1 MSLKNPIFT
10 TCILLIAISAV
21 HAQDSAVFDAS
32 KNAWK
37 LYYQDPETSQ
47 WTQKIYV
54 QQNAIS
60 PTIQS
65 TVQNIQNQF
74 SYRYRIT
81 NRHDAKQ
88 LIDTFRILGI
98 PIIYPTPNLPRVT
111 ASARNDSEV
120 EDKQQWA
127 LLLANRQ
134 FEKKVILAPKGW
146 SATLRTD
153 ESANQSSFVWTPG
166 LKDTDP
172 DGIAPGR
179 SQDGFTVMRTELPG
193 MARAKLTGST
203 EEPWGLDNLPDTP
216 FWRAQVKLIQEQDYV
231 LVPVMTPVIPVPTPY
246 NAAVLARSLREHV
259 QTWLKYGHIDT
270 NTLARINRQF
280 DVLIPALDIGHR
292 KSAVAAIEALI
303 KECVSHHSDLLNHP
317 VETDDDHHAATPIR
331 KTTTP
336 ASATPPPVFDR
347 TAARALI
354 FNLRY
359 IRMKLEL

>member
-1 MSLKNPIFT
+1 MSLRNLICT
-10 TCILLIAISAV
+10 TCILVIAIGAAY
-21 HAQDSAVFDAS
+21 AQDSAVFDAS

-37 LYYQDPETSQ
+37 LHYQDPETSQ

-81 NRHDAKQ
+81 NLPDAKQ
-88 LIDTFRILGI
+88 LVDTFRIWGI
-98 PIIYPTPNLPRVT
+98 PLVYKIPNLPPITTSMKDTDKWT
-111 ASARNDSEV
+111 AQYWLEL
-120 EDKQQWA
+120 ETKQIFQ
-127 LLLANRQ
+127 RKTV
-134 FEKKVILAPKGW
+134 FAPQGW

-259 QTWLKYGHIDT
+259 QTWLKYGHIDA

-303 KECVSHHSDLLNHP
+303 KECVNHHSNLLNHP

-336 ASATPPPVFDR
+336 ASSTPPPVFDR